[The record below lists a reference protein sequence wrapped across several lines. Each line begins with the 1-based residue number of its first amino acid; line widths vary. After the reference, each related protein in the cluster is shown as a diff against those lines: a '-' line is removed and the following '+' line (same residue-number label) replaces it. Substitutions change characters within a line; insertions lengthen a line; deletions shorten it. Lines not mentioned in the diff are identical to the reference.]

1 MSNWFHHIFLDRLN
15 HSVRDADTKDC
26 DGYFEPMVNV
36 KIDGKPINTRD
47 PALQKFMKAL
57 GMNLDDNFKNLFNI
71 ETKLNTW
78 VSKRFLAP
86 GTHESPLLD
95 DLFALRS
102 TESGWSELDRVFNH
116 LAGVTFSQV
125 VDNLKPLHDEDDPG
139 LHGALC
145 YSVVVHTSN
154 RDQVRRRKACE
165 AVASTPE
172 RIVDLVF
179 SAIQAIQDDFI
190 KSEALDCTSS
200 ILPKTAERNLG
211 EPFFIDV
218 KKNGRTQWGA
228 SVVDAKASGF
238 VAVDWAS
245 LDVQVEDMDMLKAL
259 LTLVPEEAKLL
270 VKGRFLQRQ
279 LGL

>member
-1 MSNWFHHIFLDRLN
+1 L
-15 HSVRDADTKDC
+15 VRDEDTKNC
-26 DGYFEPMVNV
+26 GGFFEPMVNV

-57 GMNLDDNFKNLFNI
+57 GMSLDDNFKNLFNI

-78 VSKRFLAP
+78 LSKRFLGP

-102 TESGWSELDRVFNH
+102 TESGWSELDRVLNH

-125 VDNLKPLHDEDDPG
+125 VDNAQPLHDADDPG

-145 YSVVVHTSN
+145 YSVVVNTSN
-154 RDQVRRRKACE
+154 SDRLRRRKACK

-172 RIVDLVF
+172 RIVELVF
-179 SAIQAIQDDFI
+179 AAIQAIQNDFI
-190 KSEALDCTSS
+190 KAGALGGMSS

-211 EPFFIDV
+211 EPFFIEV

-228 SVVDAKASGF
+228 SVVDAKESGY
-238 VAVDWAS
+238 VVIDWAS
-245 LDVQVEDMDMLKAL
+245 LDVHVEDMDMLKAL

-270 VKGRFLQRQ
+270 VKGRFLQGQ